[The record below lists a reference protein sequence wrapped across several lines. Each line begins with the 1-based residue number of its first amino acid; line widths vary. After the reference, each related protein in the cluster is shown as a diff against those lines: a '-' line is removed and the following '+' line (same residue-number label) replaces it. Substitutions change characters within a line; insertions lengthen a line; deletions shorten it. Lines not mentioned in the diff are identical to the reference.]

1 MPRYPCVAP
10 CNVDQRV
17 DIAGNYCEIH
27 IFCDL
32 YYRIKKVHHQ
42 WQQLKEG
49 TVVMCRTIMYD
60 PSSSLFADHPGPM
73 TCARTVSTS
82 DPEFTTGW
90 EKAIGTNQY
99 RCGKCERLYNNCLPL
114 SGLDYVNP
122 TRVDIADV
130 WHRCLNC

>member
-10 CNVDQRV
+10 SKLQCNVDQRV

-42 WQQLKEG
+42 WQQLKEE

-60 PSSSLFADHPGPM
+60 PSTSLFADHPGPM

-82 DPEFTTGW
+82 DPQFTTGW

-99 RCGKCERLYNNCLPL
+99 RCGT
-114 SGLDYVNP
+114 GLDYFNP

-130 WHRCLNC
+130 WH